1 MVTPTMINKK
11 EEKVNGIIEL
21 ISGLEF
27 SSHTRLGDYWHNTYY
42 FRDNSEY
49 HIFTENGTTRV
60 EFRGRGL
67 GARIFRYANWL
78 KAHLMK

>member
-1 MVTPTMINKK
+1 MATTTMINKR
-11 EEKVNGIIEL
+11 EERVDNFLGI

-27 SSHTRLGDYWHNTYY
+27 SSYTRLGDYYHTTYY

-67 GARIFRYANWL
+67 GARVFRYGVWL